1 MYYKPNPFKGKNS
14 MSVDSLCT
22 METTAVKMQSVTI
35 TPRLLPVP
43 EHKSFSSDS

>member
-1 MYYKPNPFKGKNS
+1 